1 MKKIVITINGTAEFH
16 VLLKEESSVLEE
28 QEFSSLEDF
37 EYFLREHLI
46 DISSSVLYF
55 ILSQLLKLL
64 SDLKSNPEID
74 DIQVKIVPA

>member
-1 MKKIVITINGTAEFH
+1 MKKIIIIINGTAEFH
-16 VLLKEESSVLEE
+16 VLLKGESSVLEE

-37 EYFLREHLI
+37 EYFLQEHLI

-55 ILSQLLKLL
+55 ILNQLLRLL
-64 SDLKSNPEID
+64 TDLKSNPEID

>member
-1 MKKIVITINGTAEFH
+1 MKKIIIIINGTAELH

-28 QEFSSLEDF
+28 QEFSSPEDF
-37 EYFLREHLI
+37 EYFLQEHLI

-55 ILSQLLKLL
+55 ILNQLLKLL
-64 SDLKSNPEID
+64 TDLKSNPEID